1 MPRRPTPEIICARL
15 HKAIDEVVM
24 PESPLDD
31 KYIKTY
37 REMLRDFAQA
47 TKEGWTVDRV
57 VACVKLVYTWMPR
70 RGELRIDLVVA
81 EQIAQELNLGTNTAR
96 LIKLASELA
105 KNSMVSG
112 SKFLHFYDPA
122 RFPITDSWLW
132 ELSGKPD
139 PNYRV
144 DYYLDYK
151 AGVHL
156 VDERHATR
164 ACEWASRAFGYE
176 VHRTRA
182 IEAVAFYL
190 IREGWRH
197 DAAVPE
203 SA

>member
-15 HKAIDEVVM
+15 QKAVDEVVM
-24 PESPLDD
+24 PDVPLDD
-31 KYIKTY
+31 RYIRTY
-37 REMLRDFAQA
+37 PEMLSDFAQA
-47 TKEGWTVDRV
+47 TKDGWTGESV
-57 VACVKLVYTWMPR
+57 VECVKLVYTWMPT
-70 RGELRIDLVVA
+70 RGELRIDMGIA
-81 EQIAQELNLGTNTAR
+81 EQIATELNIGTNTDR

-122 RFPITDSWLW
+122 RFPITDSWLQ

-139 PNYRV
+139 PYYRV

-156 VDERHATR
+156 VDEPHALR
-164 ACEWASRAFGYE
+164 AQEWAACAFGYK

-190 IREGWRH
+190 IKAGWH
-197 DAAVPE
+197 YDSTALA
-203 SA
+203 